1 MGRRRKLTLA
11 PATLAKL
18 TISQDQKGA
27 VSEVTDQLD
36 PKLARKKLS
45 AIVASVADSCSRPI
59 HIHGKEP
66 KGKFWACSDEEYDE
80 EDISTPELIAEAH
93 AAGFILND
101 LHHAEA
107 ELMVLFRGTYWLR
120 LWAKL
125 QRSEECKHGLLQ
137 ACRKLETVAMQL
149 FSSFGW
155 SNS

>member
-1 MGRRRKLTLA
+1 MA
-11 PATLAKL
+11 PATLVKL

-45 AIVASVADSCSRPI
+45 AIVASVADSCSWPI
-59 HIHGKEP
+59 HIHGKER

-93 AAGFILND
+93 AAGFTLND

-107 ELMVLFRGTYWLR
+107 ELMV
-120 LWAKL
+120 
-125 QRSEECKHGLLQ
+125 
-137 ACRKLETVAMQL
+137 
-149 FSSFGW
+149 SSRTEDI
-155 SNS
+155 STLNRCATC